1 MSAARRGGRVGLRRT
16 PGKCVGSQGPRR
28 FESCPLR
35 QISVLFAFNYN
46 VGMVYKLPT
55 RQTRRKSPQFTALRD
70 KLISVAG
77 LIGQDVINQE
87 GEVVGKV
94 DDLVFRW
101 DTREGYPPLSA
112 VVAKVARRN
121 VYIKAEKIAR
131 LTPIRVELST
141 AKLDLREFKLRDGEV
156 RLAEEVLDHQ
166 LIDVDGVRVVRAS
179 DLYIATVSGQIRLVG
194 VDVSF
199 RSIVRRLGPRRLR
212 TRPTPELVIDWST
225 IQSFG
230 GQDTSKKNVKIAA
243 NRKELRKL
251 RPGELADL
259 LEDLGRDERQE
270 LLNALPKEQAADIL
284 EEMEPKEVETVL
296 RESTI
301 SEAGTF
307 LSNME
312 PDEAADALR
321 DVDEILRDHLL
332 EEMTNT
338 SADRVREVLSYDEET
353 AGGFM
358 NTALYRADITE
369 AVSKVKTKLLKS
381 KTDLKEIES
390 IVIEDDGGFVYDLA
404 VVDLLTADPNDYMG
418 NLIKLPETVTVPPDA
433 SINDAAALLVES
445 RRSSILVVDV
455 EHKALG
461 RIFAD
466 DIVDA
471 LLPEDSHFRFPRL
484 LS

>member
-1 MSAARRGGRVGLRRT
+1 
-16 PGKCVGSQGPRR
+16 
-28 FESCPLR
+28 
-35 QISVLFAFNYN
+35 
-46 VGMVYKLPT
+46 MVYKLPS
-55 RQTRRKSPQFTALRD
+55 RQTRRKSTQFSALRD
-70 KLISVAG
+70 KVISVAG

-101 DTREGYPPLSA
+101 DTQEGYPPLSA
-112 VVAKVARRN
+112 IVARVARRN
-121 VYIKAEKIAR
+121 VYIKADKIAHI
-131 LTPIRVELST
+131 TPMQVELST

-156 RLAEEVLDHQ
+156 RIAEEVLDHQ

-179 DLYIATVSGQIRLVG
+179 DLYIATVSNQIRLVG

-199 RSIVRRLGPRRLR
+199 RSIIRRLGPRRMR

-230 GQDTSKKNVKIAA
+230 GQDTSKKNVKVAA

-270 LLNALPKEQAADIL
+270 LLSTLPKEQAADIL
-284 EEMEPKEVETVL
+284 EEMEAKEVETVL
-296 RESTI
+296 RESTTA
-301 SEAGTF
+301 EASTF

-321 DVDEILRDHLL
+321 DVDENLRNDLL
-332 EEMTNT
+332 EKMDEV
-338 SADRVREVLSYDEET
+338 SASQVREVLSYDEES

-358 NTALYRADITE
+358 NTALFRADITE
-369 AVSKVKTKLLKS
+369 TVQKVRTRLLKS
-381 KTDLKEIES
+381 KVDLKEVES
-390 IVIEDDGGFVYDLA
+390 VVIEDGEQFEYDLA
-404 VVDLLTADPNDYMG
+404 IIDLLIADTNEYMG
-418 NLIKLPETVTVPPDA
+418 NLVKPPDTVTVPPDA
-433 SINDAAALLVES
+433 SINDVAALLVES
-445 RRSSILVVDV
+445 RRSSILVED
-455 EHKALG
+455 EDHKALG

-471 LLPEDSHFRFPRL
+471 LLPAEGHFHFPRL

>member
-1 MSAARRGGRVGLRRT
+1 
-16 PGKCVGSQGPRR
+16 
-28 FESCPLR
+28 
-35 QISVLFAFNYN
+35 
-46 VGMVYKLPT
+46 MVYKLPT
-55 RQTRRKSPQFTALRD
+55 RQTRRKSPQFAALRD

-77 LIGQDVINQE
+77 LIGQEVINQE
-87 GEVVGKV
+87 NEVVGKV

-101 DTREGYPPLSA
+101 DTSEAYPPLSA
-112 VVAKVARRN
+112 IVARVARRN
-121 VYIKAEKIAR
+121 VYIRADKIAR
-131 LTPIRVELST
+131 VTPSKVELST
-141 AKLDLREFKLRDGEV
+141 AKLDLREFKLREGEV

-166 LIDVDGVRVVRAS
+166 LIDMDGVRVVRAS
-179 DLYIATVSGQIRLVG
+179 DLYVATVSGQIRLVG

-199 RSIVRRLGPRRLR
+199 RSIIRRLGPRQLR

-230 GQDTSKKNVKIAA
+230 GQDTTKKNVKVAA

-259 LEDLGRDERQE
+259 LEDLGRDERQG
-270 LLNALPKEQAADIL
+270 LLSALPKEQAADIL

-296 RESTI
+296 RESSI
-301 SEAGTF
+301 SEASTF

-321 DVDEILRDHLL
+321 DVDEDLRNDLL
-332 EEMTNT
+332 DEMTNT
-338 SADRVREVLSYDEET
+338 SADRVREVLSYNEET

-358 NTALYRADITE
+358 NSALYRSDITE
-369 AVSKVKTKLLKS
+369 AVSKVKSKLLKS
-381 KTDLKEIES
+381 KADLKEIES
-390 IVIEDDGGFVYDLA
+390 IVIEDDGKFVYDLA
-404 VVDLLTADPNDYMG
+404 IVDLLIADPTDYMG
-418 NLIKLPETVTVPPDA
+418 NLIKPPETVTVPPDA
-433 SINDAAALLVES
+433 NINDVASLLVES
-445 RRSSILVVDV
+445 RRSSILVVD
-455 EHKALG
+455 EDHKALG

-471 LLPEDSHFRFPRL
+471 LLPEDGHFHFPRL

>member
-1 MSAARRGGRVGLRRT
+1 MGLANVLSSLTLRET
-16 PGKCVGSQGPRR
+16 VLI
-28 FESCPLR
+28 SC
-35 QISVLFAFNYN
+35 QISVLYTFDYN
-46 VGMVYKLPT
+46 VVMVYKLPS
-55 RQTRRKSPQFTALRD
+55 RQTRRKSTQFSALCD

-87 GEVVGKV
+87 GEVVGRV

-101 DTREGYPPLSA
+101 DTQKGYPPLSA
-112 VVAKVARRN
+112 IVARVARRN
-121 VYIKAEKIAR
+121 IYIKADKIAR
-131 LTPIRVELST
+131 ITPLRIELST
-141 AKLDLREFKLRDGEV
+141 AKLDLREFKLRNGEV

-179 DLYIATVSGQIRLVG
+179 DLYIATVTGQIRLVG

-199 RSIVRRLGPRRLR
+199 RSIIRRIGPRRMR
-212 TRPTPELVIDWST
+212 TRPTPELVIDWAT

-230 GQDTSKKNVKIAA
+230 GQDTSRKNVKVAA
-243 NRKELRKL
+243 NRRELRKL

-296 RESTI
+296 RESTK

-321 DVDEILRDHLL
+321 DIDENLRNELL
-332 EEMTNT
+332 DEMTDA
-338 SADRVREVLSYDEET
+338 SANRVREVLSYNEET

-358 NTALYRADITE
+358 NTSLYRADITE
-369 AVSKVKTKLLKS
+369 AVSKVKTMLLKS
-381 KTDLKEIES
+381 KIDLKEIES
-390 IVIEDDGGFVYDLA
+390 VVVEDDGKFEYDLA
-404 VVDLLTADPNDYMG
+404 IVDLLIADHSDYMG

-433 SINDAAALLVES
+433 SINDVATLLVES
-445 RRSSILVVDV
+445 RRSSILVVDE

-471 LLPEDSHFRFPRL
+471 LLPEDSHFHFPRL

>member
-1 MSAARRGGRVGLRRT
+1 
-16 PGKCVGSQGPRR
+16 
-28 FESCPLR
+28 
-35 QISVLFAFNYN
+35 
-46 VGMVYKLPT
+46 MVYKLPT
-55 RQTRRKSPQFTALRD
+55 PHTRRKSSQFAALRD

-77 LIGQDVINQE
+77 LIGRDVINQE

-101 DTREGYPPLSA
+101 DMGEAYPPLSA
-112 VVAKVARRN
+112 IVALVARRN
-121 VYIKAEKIAR
+121 IYIKAEKIAR
-131 LTPIRVELST
+131 ITSSRVELST
-141 AKLDLREFKLRDGEV
+141 AKLDLRDFKLRDGEV
-156 RLAEEVLDHQ
+156 RLADEVLDHQ

-179 DLYIATVSGQIRLVG
+179 DLYVATVTGQVRLVG

-199 RSIVRRLGPRRLR
+199 RSIVRRLGPRQLR
-212 TRPTPELVIDWST
+212 NRPTPDLVIDWAT

-230 GQDTSKKNVKIAA
+230 GQDTSRHSLKLAA

-259 LEDLGRDERQE
+259 LEDLGRDERHE
-270 LLNALPKEQAADIL
+270 LLSVLPKEQAADIL

-296 RESTI
+296 RES
-301 SEAGTF
+301 SKQEAGTF

-321 DVDEILRDHLL
+321 DVDENLRNDLL
-332 EEMTNT
+332 AEMTNA

-358 NTALYRADITE
+358 NSALYRTDITE
-369 AVSKVKTKLLKS
+369 AVSKVKAKLLRS

-390 IVIEDDGGFVYDLA
+390 IVVEDDGQFVYDLA
-404 VVDLLTADPNDYMG
+404 IVDLLIADPTDYMG
-418 NLIKLPETVTVPPDA
+418 NLIKPPVTVTVPPEA
-433 SINDAAALLVES
+433 SINEVAALLVDS
-445 RRSSILVVDV
+445 RRSSILVVDD
-455 EHKALG
+455 EQKALG

-471 LLPEDSHFRFPRL
+471 LLPDVGHFHFPRL